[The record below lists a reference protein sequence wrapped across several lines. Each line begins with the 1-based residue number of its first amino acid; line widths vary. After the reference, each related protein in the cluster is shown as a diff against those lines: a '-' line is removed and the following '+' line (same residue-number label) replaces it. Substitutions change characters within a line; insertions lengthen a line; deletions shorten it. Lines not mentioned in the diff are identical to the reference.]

1 LEADGQQAGAAAVG
15 EEAEVADA
23 YEAAREQMQQ
33 KTPQELVDGQLHQL
47 LLVAVSGVAP
57 AEDDATVFEGE
68 ESVVGDGN
76 AMGVGAEI
84 TQGVFGASER
94 VAWRRRPS
102 LVGTRFAAMMQ
113 RRAVRPGTADFR
125 GTEACRCERRP

>member
-23 YEAAREQMQQ
+23 YEAAWEQMQQ
-33 KTPQELVDGQLHQL
+33 KAPQELVDGQLHQL

-57 AEDDATVFEGE
+57 AEGDVAVFDGD

-76 AMGVGAEI
+76 AMGVGTEI
-84 TQGVFGASER
+84 TQGVFGASKR
-94 VAWRRRPS
+94 S
-102 LVGTRFAAMMQ
+102 LGVDDPVLSEEGSQ
-113 RRAVRPGTADFR
+113 P
-125 GTEACRCERRP
+125 